1 MSQHAPNI
9 PDGKPHE
16 TAQHA
21 SDAYRHVDDS
31 AAGMSTPIRVTVDEA
46 ATLLGTTA
54 NALRKRIERGT
65 IQSEKVDGVRYV
77 LLSDVD
83 MPRHAGDTSGDMPPD
98 SVAPSHDTATGM
110 SAFVD
115 SLEDQVDYLRRQLE
129 VWQEEA
135 RRKDHIIAALTER
148 IPELEPAS
156 NAAPEPRES
165 SQTGSEYPGSGT
177 VSPDDK
183 GTEKPSW
190 WRRFFGF
197 EQRQ

>member
-1 MSQHAPNI
+1 MSQHASNI
-9 PDGKPHE
+9 PNGQPHD
-16 TAQHA
+16 TSRHA
-21 SDAYRHVDDS
+21 NDS
-31 AAGMSTPIRVTVDEA
+31 AHGVSGPIRFTVDEA
-46 ATLLGTTA
+46 AKLLGTSA

-65 IQSEKVDGVRYV
+65 IHSEKVAGVRYV
-77 LLSDVD
+77 LLSDRD
-83 MPRHAGDTSGDMPPD
+83 MPRHAGDASFDMPQD
-98 SVAPSHDTATGM
+98 SAATSHDSDTGM

-156 NAAPEPRES
+156 SAAPESRES
-165 SQTGSEYPGSGT
+165 PQRASVQQGDGAAARE
-177 VSPDDK
+177 DD
-183 GTEKPSW
+183 GGAEKTSW

-197 EQRQ
+197 EA

>member
-9 PDGKPHE
+9 PNGQPPE

-21 SDAYRHVDDS
+21 SDARRHVNDS
-31 AAGMSTPIRVTVDEA
+31 VDGMSEPIRVTVDEA

-65 IQSEKVDGVRYV
+65 IRSEKVDGVRYV
-77 LLSDVD
+77 LLSDRD
-83 MPRHAGDTSGDMPPD
+83 MPQHAGDTSGDMPPD
-98 SVAPSHDTATGM
+98 SAAPSHDTAAGM

-156 NAAPEPRES
+156 NAAPEPRGDPVNPSEDSTNGES
-165 SQTGSEYPGSGT
+165 LEP
-177 VSPDDK
+177 
-183 GTEKPSW
+183 ERRSW
-190 WRRFFGF
+190 WRRLS
-197 EQRQ
+197 EM

>member
-9 PDGKPHE
+9 PNGQPPE

-21 SDAYRHVDDS
+21 SDARRHVNDS
-31 AAGMSTPIRVTVDEA
+31 VDGMSEQIRVTVDEA

-65 IQSEKVDGVRYV
+65 FQSEKVDGVRYV
-77 LLSDVD
+77 LLSDRD
-83 MPRHAGDTSGDMPPD
+83 IPQHAGDTFGDMPND
-98 SVAPSHDTATGM
+98 SAAATHDTATGM

-115 SLEDQVDYLRRQLE
+115 SLEDQGDYLRRQLE

-156 NAAPEPRES
+156 NAAPGPR
-165 SQTGSEYPGSGT
+165 GDP
-177 VSPDDK
+177 VSPSEDSTN
-183 GTEKPSW
+183 GESPEPERRSW
-190 WRRFFGF
+190 WRRLL
-197 EQRQ
+197 EM

>member
-9 PDGKPHE
+9 PNGQPRE
-16 TAQHA
+16 TSRHAPDERQH
-21 SDAYRHVDDS
+21 VGDS
-31 AAGMSTPIRVTVDEA
+31 VGGMSEPMRATVDEA
-46 ATLLGTTA
+46 AKLLGTSA

-65 IQSEKVDGVRYV
+65 IKSEKVDGVRYV
-77 LLSDVD
+77 LLSDRD
-83 MPRHAGDTSGDMPPD
+83 MPQHAVDTPVGMPHD
-98 SVAPSHDTATGM
+98 SAGPSHDSAAGM

-148 IPELEPAS
+148 IPELEPAREAS
-156 NAAPEPRES
+156 PEQRES
-165 SQTGSEYPGSGT
+165 PQTSSEEPGNGA
-177 VSPDDK
+177 VGPEDG

-190 WRRFFGF
+190 WRRFFGL
-197 EQRQ
+197 

>member
-9 PDGKPHE
+9 PNGQSPE

-21 SDAYRHVDDS
+21 PDAHRHVNDS
-31 AAGMSTPIRVTVDEA
+31 VDGMSEPSRVTVDEA

-65 IQSEKVDGVRYV
+65 IRSEKVDGVRYV
-77 LLSDVD
+77 LLSDRD
-83 MPRHAGDTSGDMPPD
+83 MPQHAGDTSGDMPPD
-98 SVAPSHDTATGM
+98 SAAPSHDTAAGM

-148 IPELEPAS
+148 IPELEAS
-156 NAAPEPRES
+156 TEPRES
-165 SQTGSEYPGSGT
+165 RESAHWR
-177 VSPDDK
+177 SPDGIGK
-183 GTEKPSW
+183 EEEKRKTRRSW
-190 WRRFFGF
+190 WARVFLGP
-197 EQRQ
+197 EGEET

>member
-9 PDGKPHE
+9 PNGQPPE

-21 SDAYRHVDDS
+21 SDARRHVNDS
-31 AAGMSTPIRVTVDEA
+31 VDGMSEQIRVTVDEA

-65 IQSEKVDGVRYV
+65 FQSEKVDGVRYV
-77 LLSDVD
+77 LLSDRD
-83 MPRHAGDTSGDMPPD
+83 IPQHAGDTFGDMPND
-98 SVAPSHDTATGM
+98 SATGM

-115 SLEDQVDYLRRQLE
+115 SLEDQGDYLRRQLE

-148 IPELEPAS
+148 LPELEATPAPRGDPVS
-156 NAAPEPRES
+156 PSEDSTNGESPEPERR
-165 SQTGSEYPGSGT
+165 
-177 VSPDDK
+177 
-183 GTEKPSW
+183 SW
-190 WRRFFGF
+190 WRRLL
-197 EQRQ
+197 EM